1 VPTTLEPLCRFKN
14 SAERIPSASGDIIRF
29 VECCRVLIM
38 AVFILFKYS
47 CYNNIVMTIQD
58 WASLIVAILTIV
70 SSIAFSIKWLV
81 KHYLSELKP
90 NSGSSLKDQVSRLES
105 ALDDQRIDSIKS
117 RDRQEKK
124 LDEMY
129 QILIKHIASSNK

>member
-1 VPTTLEPLCRFKN
+1 
-14 SAERIPSASGDIIRF
+14 
-29 VECCRVLIM
+29 
-38 AVFILFKYS
+38 
-47 CYNNIVMTIQD
+47 MTIQD

-70 SSIAFSIKWLV
+70 SSIAFGIKWLV

-90 NSGSSLKDQVSRLES
+90 NGGSSVKDQINRLEN
-105 ALDDQRIDSIKS
+105 ALDDQRIDSINS

-129 QILIKHIASSNK
+129 KILLDHINKLNK

>member
-1 VPTTLEPLCRFKN
+1 
-14 SAERIPSASGDIIRF
+14 
-29 VECCRVLIM
+29 
-38 AVFILFKYS
+38 
-47 CYNNIVMTIQD
+47 MTIQD

-70 SSIAFSIKWLV
+70 SSIGLSIKWMV

-90 NSGSSLKDQVSRLES
+90 NSGSSLKDQVSRLEN
-105 ALDDQRIDSIKS
+105 ALDEQRVDSERS

-129 QILIKHIASSNK
+129 RILIEHIAKVDKK

>member
-1 VPTTLEPLCRFKN
+1 
-14 SAERIPSASGDIIRF
+14 
-29 VECCRVLIM
+29 
-38 AVFILFKYS
+38 
-47 CYNNIVMTIQD
+47 MTIQD

-70 SSIAFSIKWLV
+70 SSIAFGIKWMV

-90 NSGSSLKDQVSRLES
+90 NSGSSMKDQISRLEG

-124 LDEMY
+124 IDDMY
-129 QILIKHIASSNK
+129 KMLLEHIDKLNK

>member
-1 VPTTLEPLCRFKN
+1 
-14 SAERIPSASGDIIRF
+14 
-29 VECCRVLIM
+29 
-38 AVFILFKYS
+38 
-47 CYNNIVMTIQD
+47 MTIQD

-105 ALDDQRIDSIKS
+105 ALDDQKIDSIKS

-129 QILIKHIASSNK
+129 QILIKHIADNSK

>member
-1 VPTTLEPLCRFKN
+1 
-14 SAERIPSASGDIIRF
+14 
-29 VECCRVLIM
+29 
-38 AVFILFKYS
+38 
-47 CYNNIVMTIQD
+47 MTIQD

-81 KHYLSELKP
+81 RHYLSELKP
-90 NSGSSLKDQVSRLES
+90 NSGSSMKDQISRLET
-105 ALDDQRIDSIKS
+105 ALDEQRIDSIKS

-129 QILIKHIASSNK
+129 EILIKHIANTNK